1 MIITYTDTVE
11 NKYGKYFLASEAP
24 GDEPTEASDEGII
37 KRNMKIISVAPTR
50 GRKKDFMQ
58 DITPEVD
65 ETIPDENLEEP
76 VEDTGVQEPP
86 MEDNTENPGT
96 VDQEE
101 PVEDD
106 NVEDQPAKSPEQNT
120 EEPVQD
126 NPPEENEVITPDDN
140 KEGEPDFMAD
150 DGTEDQL
157 VNDVNA
163 TNQEINNDQQVNN
176 PEGAPQPDNG
186 EEIQPE
192 GQEGEPD
199 FMADDGGGED
209 DGQGAPPEG
218 GEQQPEEGQQHG
230 GPKPGLEY
238 DSTRKYNLYK
248 NYISLYNAIN
258 NYITK
263 LDANL
268 NDDIRQ
274 NQLLRTASNKLV
286 EVEELCFDYMTMK
299 FEASTYIQ
307 SLIFYQNLVVEVQMI
322 FNLLGKMQKNLKK

>member
-37 KRNMKIISVAPTR
+37 KKNMKIISVAPTR

-76 VEDTGVQEPP
+76 VEDRGVQEPP

-106 NVEDQPAKSPEQNT
+106 NVEDQPEEAPEQNT
-120 EEPVQD
+120 DEPVQD

-140 KEGEPDFMAD
+140 
-150 DGTEDQL
+150 
-157 VNDVNA
+157 
-163 TNQEINNDQQVNN
+163 
-176 PEGAPQPDNG
+176 
-186 EEIQPE
+186 
-192 GQEGEPD
+192 QEGEPD

-218 GEQQPEEGQQHG
+218 GEQPPEEGQQQG
-230 GPKPGLEY
+230 GLKPGLEY

-274 NQLLRTASNKLV
+274 NQLLRTASNKLG

>member
-50 GRKKDFMQ
+50 GHKKDFMQ

-65 ETIPDENLEEP
+65 EDIPDENMEEP
-76 VEDTGVQEPP
+76 TDDTGTEEPP
-86 MEDNTENPGT
+86 M
-96 VDQEE
+96 
-101 PVEDD
+101 DD
-106 NVEDQPAKSPEQNT
+106 NVENPDTGEQENPVDDNTAEQP
-120 EEPVQD
+120 PV
-126 NPPEENEVITPDDN
+126 ENEVITPDEN
-140 KEGEPDFMAD
+140 QEGEPDFMAD

-157 VNDVNA
+157 VNDVNT
-163 TNQEINNDQQVNN
+163 TNQEINDDQQANN
-176 PEGAPQPDNG
+176 PEEAPQPDTG

-199 FMADDGGGED
+199 FMDDDGSE
-209 DGQGAPPEG
+209 QGDEQAAPPEG
-218 GEQQPEEGQQHG
+218 GEQPPEEGQQQG

-274 NQLLRTASNKLV
+274 NQLLRTASNKLG